1 MLRIIQSLKSAPT
14 KLKDRIQGKA
24 PKGSKRSPKWPALR
38 KKHLKENPKCAHCG
52 SVKKLE
58 VHHLKPFHAHPELEL
73 DPKNLI
79 TLCESKERGVDC
91 HRFVGH
97 LGNYRLINVK
107 TLEMVALYQAALYQA
122 ALTVA
127 APDQQKQETP

>member
-14 KLKDRIQGKA
+14 QIKDRVLGKA
-24 PKGSKRSPKWPALR
+24 PKGAKRSPKWAALR

-52 SVKKLE
+52 SLKKLE

-73 DPKNLI
+73 EPKNLI

-97 LGNYRLINVK
+97 LGNYRLINEK
-107 TLEMVALYQAALYQA
+107 TLEMVGLYQEALKLAQALGAAN
-122 ALTVA
+122 
-127 APDQQKQETP
+127 KKTPQGL